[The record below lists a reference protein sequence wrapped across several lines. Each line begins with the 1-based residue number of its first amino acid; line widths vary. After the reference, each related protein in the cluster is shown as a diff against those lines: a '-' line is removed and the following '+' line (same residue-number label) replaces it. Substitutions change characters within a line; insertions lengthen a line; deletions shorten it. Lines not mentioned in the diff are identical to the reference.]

1 MRRIFLLASVAV
13 CLAGCSRRPTLTPVE
28 QGNRDGVLHLGN
40 GSEPRELDPEIVT
53 GIPESNIVRALYE
66 PLVNYD
72 GTDLHPVPGVARTWE
87 ISPDGLTYTFHLR
100 PEARWSNGAPLTAP
114 EFVRSFQRTLSP
126 KLGAEFSYFLWVLK
140 HAKNYNEGTLTDFAQ
155 VGVHAPDDHT
165 LRLDLEHPAPYLLNL
180 IAGRTWY
187 PVYLPAIEKTGPVDE
202 RGNQRWTQP
211 DSFVGNGPFVLTEW
225 SIGKR
230 VVVRKNPQ
238 YWDAAHTRLNEI
250 DFYPIDENDTEE
262 RAFRAGQLHKTYPS
276 NIPTAKI
283 DVYRREHPELLRV
296 PPYMGS
302 YYFMLNITRPP
313 LNDVRV
319 RRALA
324 MTVDRDSIVKNITRA
339 GQQAAGTY
347 VPPGMNG
354 YQCTDPVPYNP
365 EAARKLLAEAGH
377 PGGANLPP
385 IDLLLNTS
393 ELHKQIAEALQ
404 QMWKKELGVDIK
416 LRNEEW
422 KVYLN
427 DRKAMNY
434 TMARAG
440 WIATYL
446 DPLAFLDNFVTN
458 GLNNNT
464 GFASAEY
471 DGLLEQARRDL
482 DPAARNRDLD
492 RAETI
497 LLETA
502 PVIPLYFY
510 TNPYLISPSVQNWN
524 DNLFD
529 FHPYQQVWLKP

>member
-1 MRRIFLLASVAV
+1 MRRSLLLLSLVV
-13 CLAGCSRRPTLTPVE
+13 LAGCSRQRTLTPVE

-40 GSEPRELDPEIVT
+40 GSEPRELDPETCT
-53 GIPESNIVRALYE
+53 GIPEANVVRALYE
-66 PLVNYD
+66 PLVNYSD
-72 GTDLHPVPGVARTWE
+72 GDLHPVPGVARSWE
-87 ISPDGLTYTFHLR
+87 VSPDGLAYTFHLR
-100 PEARWSNGAPLTAP
+100 PDAKWSNGAPLVAG

-126 KLGAEFSYFLWVLK
+126 RLGAEFSYFLWVLK
-140 HAKNYNEGTLTDFAQ
+140 NAKPYNEGTLTDFAQ
-155 VGVHAPDDHT
+155 VGVHATDDHT

-187 PVYLPAIEKTGPVDE
+187 PVYLPAIEKTGPVDQH
-202 RGNQRWTQP
+202 GNQGWTRP
-211 DSFVGNGPFVLTEW
+211 DTFVGNGAFVLTEW
-225 SIGKR
+225 SPGKR
-230 VVVRKNPQ
+230 IVVKKNPQ
-238 YWDAAHTRLNEI
+238 YWDAANTRLNEI
-250 DFYPIDENDTEE
+250 DFYPIDNNDTEE

-276 NIPTAKI
+276 NIPTSKV
-283 DVYRREHPELLRV
+283 DVYRREHPELLRI

-302 YYFMLNITRPP
+302 YYFMLNLTRAP
-313 LNDVRV
+313 LDDVRV

-324 MTVDRDSIVKNITRA
+324 MTVDREAIVKNVTRA
-339 GQQAAGTY
+339 GQPAASTY

-354 YQCTDPVPYNP
+354 YLCTNPVPYNP

-393 ELHKQIAEALQ
+393 ELHKQIAEAVQ
-404 QMWKKELGVDIK
+404 QMWKKELGVTVN

-422 KVYLN
+422 KVYLS
-427 DRKAMNY
+427 DRSTMNY

-446 DPLAFLDNFVTN
+446 DPLAFLDNFVTK

-464 GFASAEY
+464 GFASVEY
-471 DGLLEQARRDL
+471 DGLLVQARKDT
-482 DPAARNRDLD
+482 DPAARNRDFD

-502 PVIPLYFY
+502 PVIPVYYY
-510 TNPYLISPSVQNWN
+510 TNPYLISPSVQGWN

-529 FHPYQQVWLKP
+529 FHPYHRVWLKP